1 MAPGFR
7 ALVIT
12 GPPGAGKTAVAEALS
27 DLLVRDDVRH
37 ALIETE
43 AITATHPP
51 LADERWF
58 EHVRVACAL
67 HREAGYELLLVVAT
81 VESDVDLRSLVDAID
96 AAEHAVVRLE
106 AGPATLQARIIA
118 REPAGWSGLDELVAA
133 TARLAPVIAGLDGVA
148 LALSTD
154 DQRAETVAQQI
165 RDAFPESLRG
175 A

>member
-1 MAPGFR
+1 MF

-43 AITATHPP
+43 ALTATHPP

-58 EHVRVACAL
+58 EHVRAACAL
-67 HREAGYELLLVVAT
+67 HRRDGYALLLVVAT
-81 VESDVDLRSLVDAID
+81 VESNSDLRALLGAIG
-96 AAEHAVVRLE
+96 AGERAVVRLE
-106 AGPATLQARIIA
+106 AAPATLQARIIA

-154 DQRAETVAQQI
+154 QQRPEAVAQRI
-165 RDAFPESLRG
+165 RDTFPEPLRG
-175 A
+175 T

>member
-1 MAPGFR
+1 MF

-12 GPPGAGKTAVAEALS
+12 GPPGAGKTSVAEALS

-43 AITATHPP
+43 ALTATHPP
-51 LADERWF
+51 LDDERWF
-58 EHVRVACAL
+58 EHVRAACVL
-67 HREAGYELLLVVAT
+67 HRQDSYELLLVVAT
-81 VESDVDLRSLVDAID
+81 VESDTDLRALLDAVG
-96 AAEHAVVRLE
+96 AGERAVVRLE
-106 AGPATLQARIIA
+106 AAPITLQARIIA

-133 TARLAPVIAGLDGVA
+133 TARLAPLIAGLDGVA

-154 DQRAETVAQQI
+154 EQRPDAVARQI
-165 RDAFPESLRG
+165 RDSLPQPLRG